1 MFEARMT
8 MVCRYQQTEG
18 FRLIVFPLFFCP
30 NAKVALRIYFI
41 LKGVIMIHPDT
52 AEIVQKSDKNFSL
65 KWNQIDILE
74 IKLLY

>member
-1 MFEARMT
+1 
-8 MVCRYQQTEG
+8 
-18 FRLIVFPLFFCP
+18 
-30 NAKVALRIYFI
+30 
-41 LKGVIMIHPDT
+41 MIHPDT

>member
-1 MFEARMT
+1 
-8 MVCRYQQTEG
+8 
-18 FRLIVFPLFFCP
+18 
-30 NAKVALRIYFI
+30 
-41 LKGVIMIHPDT
+41 MIHSDT